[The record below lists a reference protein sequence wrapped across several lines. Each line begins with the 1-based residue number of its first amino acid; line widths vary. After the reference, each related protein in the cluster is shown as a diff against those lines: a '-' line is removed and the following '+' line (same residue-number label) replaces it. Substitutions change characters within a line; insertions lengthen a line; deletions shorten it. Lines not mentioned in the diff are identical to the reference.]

1 MNTDKLNHKH
11 FQNQALKALDWNPLL
26 RATYVLSIAMI
37 ALIPLQILI
46 FVISPPPESVVGF
59 YELFKENWALGLL
72 SLDFLYII
80 NNAILILIY
89 LTLFVKLFGERPAVM
104 LIGIVVGLIGIACY
118 FPSNPSF
125 EMLTLSE
132 KYFEA
137 SPESRSIFVAAGESP
152 MAGYS
157 GTTFD
162 VYYVFNAITLLLFSY
177 AILKSPQFSNSL
189 GIWGLV
195 SGVFMI
201 IPSSAGLI
209 GMIFSLLSLIPWV
222 VFVVLLTLRIRRMQV

>member
-11 FQNQALKALDWNPLL
+11 FQNQTIKAIDWNPLL
-26 RATYVLSIAMI
+26 RATYFFSIAMI
-37 ALIPLQILI
+37 ALIPIQILI
-46 FVISPPPESVVGF
+46 FVIAPPPDSVVGF
-59 YELFKENWALGLL
+59 YELFRENWALGLL

-80 NNAILILIY
+80 NNAILTLIY
-89 LTLFVKLFGERPAVM
+89 LTLFVKLYDEKPAIM
-104 LIGIVVGLIGIACY
+104 LIGIAVGLIGIACY

-125 EMLTLSE
+125 EMLTLST

-137 SPESRSIFVAAGESP
+137 SPELRTVFVAAGESL

-157 GTTFD
+157 GTTFN
-162 VYYVFNAITLLLFSY
+162 VYYVFNAIALLLFSY
-177 AILKSPQFSNSL
+177 AILKSSQFSKSL
-189 GIWGLV
+189 GVWGLV

-222 VFVVLLTLRIRRMQV
+222 VFVVLLTLRIRQMLK

>member
-1 MNTDKLNHKH
+1 MNAD
-11 FQNQALKALDWNPLL
+11 NQIQDQIVKGIDWNPLL
-26 RATYVLSIAMI
+26 RVTYVFSIAML
-37 ALIPLQILI
+37 ALIPLQIII
-46 FVISPPPESVVGF
+46 FVIAPPPDSVVGF
-59 YELFKENWALGLL
+59 YELFNENWALGLL

-125 EMLTLSE
+125 EMLTLST

-137 SPESRSIFVAAGESP
+137 SPELRSIFVAAGESL

-177 AILKSPQFSNSL
+177 AILKSPQFSKSL
-189 GIWGLV
+189 GFWGLV

-222 VFVVLLTLRIRRMQV
+222 VFVVMLTLRIRQLLRG